1 MDFWIG
7 QIIQGGWNFAPLGS
21 ATCSGQ
27 LLPIQQN
34 TALFALLGTYYG
46 GNGQTTFAL
55 PDLRGRVMIGT
66 GQGLGLPNYDIG
78 EVGGNFQISLTSQ
91 NLPTHAHTF
100 TSTSTLQASTTK
112 AQTQVPAAN
121 SMIAHAIDGSPSG
134 TAQPD
139 IYIPSGSSTN
149 AVNLAG
155 LNVAGTIGPAGGSLP
170 FTSMNPFLAVTFI
183 IMLQGIFPS
192 RN

>member
-21 ATCSGQ
+21 ATCCGQ

-34 TALFALLGTYYG
+34 TAL
-46 GNGQTTFAL
+46 FAL

-66 GQGLGLPNYDIG
+66 GQGLGLPNYDVG
-78 EVGGNFQISLTSQ
+78 EVGGNFQISLTGQ

-170 FTSMNPFLAVTFI
+170 FASMNPFLAVTFI